1 MKRFLTVVALLAL
14 VASTFAG
21 CAREDSEVGVVARVN
36 GEPIM
41 LDTLEYIHDMQ
52 SLANEGDGIPSVEV
66 LRSEYRDIL
75 SGLIVS
81 ELVRQELVNLGLEVT
96 EEELR
101 QQEETIRA
109 DYPEGEFEMMLR
121 EQYVDLDHWRIQM
134 KDQLATRKFMQQ
146 VLRPKIKIDYKEA
159 EQYYKAHIADF
170 VMPASMR
177 LLVIRGPNQQ
187 IVEGAVAK
195 FRDEKDIQGLS
206 EAFTELEVRE
216 LVMNEKRLPA
226 IWKASLRG
234 LKVGQSS
241 GVIKE
246 KFGYEALVVL
256 ERTPEKVLSPT
267 QVYPLVEE
275 VLLERKMEQAFDEWL
290 DQAVSGARIE
300 ISEHLLESAPEDA
313 QDNATTD

>member
-1 MKRFLTVVALLAL
+1 
-14 VASTFAG
+14 
-21 CAREDSEVGVVARVN
+21 
-36 GEPIM
+36 M
-41 LDTLEYIHDMQ
+41 LDTLEYIHDME

-81 ELVRQELVNLGLEVT
+81 ELVRQELSRLGLEVT
-96 EEELR
+96 DQEFLEEE
-101 QQEETIRA
+101 EMIRA
-109 DYPEGEFEMMLR
+109 DYPEGEFEEMLR
-121 EQYVDLDHWRIQM
+121 EQYVDIDHWRIQM
-134 KDQLATRKFMQQ
+134 RDQLAMRKFMQQ
-146 VLRPKIKIDYKEA
+146 VLRPTIKIDYKEA
-159 EQYYKAHIADF
+159 EEYYKAHIADF

-195 FRDEKDIQGLS
+195 FREEKDIPGLS
-206 EAFTELEVRE
+206 KAFTELEVRE

-234 LKVGQSS
+234 LKVGQNS

-275 VLLERKMEQAFDEWL
+275 VLLERKLEQAFDAWL
-290 DQAVSGARIE
+290 DGAVSNARIE
-300 ISEHLLESAPEDA
+300 ISEHLLDSATEDA
-313 QDNATTD
+313 GDNATTD